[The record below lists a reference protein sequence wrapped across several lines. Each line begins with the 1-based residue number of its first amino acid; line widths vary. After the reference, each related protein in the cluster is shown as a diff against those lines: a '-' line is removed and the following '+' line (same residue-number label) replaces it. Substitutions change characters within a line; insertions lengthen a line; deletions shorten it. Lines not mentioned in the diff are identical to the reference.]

1 MVAIFTTWIILSL
14 VMFQQA
20 TRGVDTGAT
29 AAVPMAQPRSP
40 TDARTAAAPKASLP
54 TTSAPSQAA
63 STTTPPETT
72 PPETSAPTTTA
83 PTTAAPATSVP
94 EAARPT
100 TAAPALA
107 PTPTTA
113 PTTAPA
119 APPAPP
125 TVSGPADPPPTP
137 APAAPAPVA
146 PLPTVLTPSAP
157 TPTPTPGPTLALTSS
172 VAKKDTLAANLLVGL
187 TPAGT
192 LTAMTV
198 TEGGGDL
205 VWTTAAGDYVFNA
218 PNGKDTTVLTFTYV
232 QNGIPVPG
240 NTLTIWTG

>member
-40 TDARTAAAPKASLP
+40 ADARTAAAPKASLP

-63 STTTPPETT
+63 STTTAPETT
-72 PPETSAPTTTA
+72 APPTTA

-107 PTPTTA
+107 PPPTTA

-119 APPAPP
+119 APPTPP
-125 TVSGPADPPPTP
+125 TVSVPADPPPAP
-137 APAAPAPVA
+137 APA
-146 PLPTVLTPSAP
+146 VLTPSAP
-157 TPTPTPGPTLALTSS
+157 TPPPTPGPTLALTAS
-172 VAKKDTLAANLLVGL
+172 VAKKGTLVANLLGGL
-187 TPAGT
+187 TPAAT

-198 TEGGGDL
+198 TEGGGEL
-205 VWTTAAGDYVFNA
+205 AWTSAAGDYVFNA
-218 PNGKDTTVLTFTYV
+218 PNGKDTTVIGFTYV
-232 QNGIPVPG
+232 QNAIPVSG
-240 NTLTIWTG
+240 NTLTISTS